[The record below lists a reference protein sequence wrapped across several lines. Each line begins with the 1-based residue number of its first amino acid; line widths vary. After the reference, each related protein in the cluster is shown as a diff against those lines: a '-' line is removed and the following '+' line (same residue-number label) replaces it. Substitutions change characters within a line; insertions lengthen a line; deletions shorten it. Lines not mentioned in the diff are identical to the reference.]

1 MVGHCCDGVYCG
13 AVVDLLDVVL
23 QAAAGV
29 GGCDECPEAFAFQ
42 ELVDQVLGWKVGC
55 VKGGAVYANLVPM
68 EDDCNATASLFV
80 RGRHPGQV
88 EAILDSEDAPL
99 ARSLTPPGSATT
111 LATRTVCFLHLFAD
125 LCEDPAAPRH
135 VRTVRRDSGKSA
147 GGQRSCLDSAAE
159 RWPLH
164 R

>member
-13 AVVDLLDVVL
+13 VVVDLLDVVL

-88 EAILDSEDAPL
+88 EAILDSGGRTARTIADA
-99 ARSLTPPGSATT
+99 S
-111 LATRTVCFLHLFAD
+111 
-125 LCEDPAAPRH
+125 
-135 VRTVRRDSGKSA
+135 
-147 GGQRSCLDSAAE
+147 GQRNDTGDQDGLLPPSV
-159 RWPLH
+159 R
-164 R
+164 